1 MEIEPSCL
9 EQDTVKDRF
18 AYLTDLARV
27 SELKGDDGDALLY
40 NQYKKADFIAN
51 GTALPGYLYPEVNQR
66 KTYPAPN
73 KPNGT
78 G

>member
-1 MEIEPSCL
+1 MDERKHLIL
-9 EQDTVKDRF
+9 
-18 AYLTDLARV
+18 
-27 SELKGDDGDALLY
+27 LKG
-40 NQYKKADFIAN
+40 QKKRKKADFIAN
-51 GTALPGYLYPEVNQR
+51 GTALSGYLYPEVNQR